1 MKFNFL
7 RELDVGVLFDTQN
20 NQPKKIED
28 NPKDGKSDEDICKY
42 L

>member
-7 RELDVGVLFDTQN
+7 RELDVGVFFNTQN
-20 NQPKKIED
+20 EKPKKIEND
-28 NPKDGKSDEDICKY
+28 PKDGKSDEDICKY